1 VTVARPDII
10 VELPERRLGRQ
21 CALQVGSGWTI
32 PVLREALVK
41 MTLGQRDL
49 KIWDEFNLGLR
60 SCRCTMPQW
69 TWDAMGY
76 EWARMS
82 CQ

>member
-1 VTVARPDII
+1 
-10 VELPERRLGRQ
+10 
-21 CALQVGSGWTI
+21 
-32 PVLREALVK
+32 

-60 SCRCTMPQW
+60 SCRHTTPQW

>member
-1 VTVARPDII
+1 VTVARPDIV
-10 VELPERRLGRQ
+10 VELQERRLGRQ
-21 CALQVGSGWTI
+21 CALQVGSGRTI

-60 SCRCTMPQW
+60 SCRHTTPQ
-69 TWDAMGY
+69 
-76 EWARMS
+76 
-82 CQ
+82 